1 MGIILVAGIVAFY
14 FFNKKKMT
22 FGEWVRQLHILLK
35 LGIFT
40 GIIGFILNV
49 ISSWFFANE
58 LTPFIYIIMTYVGE
72 ILIFLSVSCLSSSQR
87 PCWDSVFMEIT
98 SPVKYRWQYWSRKAL
113 IWSRRRKKRNA
124 WS

>member
-58 LTPFIYIIMTYVGE
+58 LTPFILHYNDLCWRNINIFICVLFCTVYCDIFKRFII
-72 ILIFLSVSCLSSSQR
+72 
-87 PCWDSVFMEIT
+87 W
-98 SPVKYRWQYWSRKAL
+98 
-113 IWSRRRKKRNA
+113 
-124 WS
+124 

>member
-72 ILIFLSVSCLSSSQR
+72 ILIFLLEKVLDDKNLNTKKNLLSIAEN
-87 PCWDSVFMEIT
+87 F
-98 SPVKYRWQYWSRKAL
+98 L
-113 IWSRRRKKRNA
+113 
-124 WS
+124 